1 MGYKYWGYV
10 LVIGNVWTQ
19 RGDTAESV
27 TEGINP
33 ALLPDWIKNKI
44 AMLDLINERTELPCG
59 SFKTV
64 YPTSTA
70 WIIYEDVSSTR
81 ESEARERS
89 VDRKST
95 SLLRGT

>member
-10 LVIGNVWTQ
+10 QVIGNFWTQ
-19 RGDTAESV
+19 REDTAESV
-27 TEGINP
+27 TEEINP

-64 YPTSTA
+64 YQTSTA
-70 WIIYEDVSSTR
+70 AWFIYKDVSSTR
-81 ESEARERS
+81 EESEARERS
-89 VDRKST
+89 VNEEER
-95 SLLRGT
+95 

>member
-1 MGYKYWGYV
+1 MTTNYWGYV
-10 LVIGNVWTQ
+10 QVIGNVWTQ

-27 TEGINP
+27 TEEINP

-70 WIIYEDVSSTR
+70 AWFIYKDVSSTR
-81 ESEARERS
+81 EESEARERS
-89 VDRKST
+89 VNEEER
-95 SLLRGT
+95 

>member
-10 LVIGNVWTQ
+10 QVIGNVWTQ

-27 TEGINP
+27 TEEINP

-70 WIIYEDVSSTR
+70 WFIYEDVSSTR

-89 VDRKST
+89 VKRRRDEN
-95 SLLRGT
+95 